1 MRHNQIF
8 TLSFEGNSADNHEL
22 DFYDAAQGL
31 ISFQRTLA
39 LTLHLVVNN
48 EIIIQAPSLR
58 NAEIFA
64 LPVEEGSWKIKAGIV
79 IPALVTASSM
89 LPNNT
94 VLGHLVYSIYD
105 LVISQSLGFHVD
117 YSEPL
122 LKSYENQQLDDIG
135 VKVPSES
142 QIDSLIEKVQPAIK
156 ELHRP
161 IYKNETASRATITA
175 YYGHT
180 EQELTHEFNIQTYEY
195 IKQTVLSNEAKIFVG
210 VISSYNINTFKGR
223 IFLFSNNR
231 PIPFELSRD
240 FRESPFINI
249 IVDSMSQNARGHVQ
263 SATIY
268 FQAYENTSVNG
279 HLKSLSVVNVSDSLI
294 QDSLLLPEVE

>member
-1 MRHNQIF
+1 
-8 TLSFEGNSADNHEL
+8 
-22 DFYDAAQGL
+22 
-31 ISFQRTLA
+31 
-39 LTLHLVVNN
+39 
-48 EIIIQAPSLR
+48 
-58 NAEIFA
+58 
-64 LPVEEGSWKIKAGIV
+64 
-79 IPALVTASSM
+79 M

-105 LVISQSLGFHVD
+105 IVISQSLGFHVD

-122 LKSYENQQLDDIG
+122 LKTYENQQLEDMG
-135 VKVPSES
+135 VKVPTES

-175 YYGHT
+175 HYGHA
-180 EQELTHEFNIQTYEY
+180 EEELTHEFNIQTYEY
-195 IKQTVLSNEAKIFVG
+195 IKQTVLSNEAKVYAG

-231 PIPFELSRD
+231 PITFELSRD
-240 FRESPFINI
+240 FRNSTSINL
-249 IVDSMSQNARGHVQ
+249 IVDSMPENARGHVQ

-268 FQAYENTSVNG
+268 FHAYENTGVNG
-279 HLKSLSVVNVSDSLI
+279 HLKSLSVINVSDSPI
-294 QDSLLLPEVE
+294 QETLL